1 MSPENAGGVRKSPE
15 NAGGVRKSPKNGGCG
30 RISPGGLCDVQNP
43 LGSPVGAWFPPG
55 NSGQALNISAM

>member
-1 MSPENAGGVRKSPE
+1 MSPE
-15 NAGGVRKSPKNGGCG
+15 NAGGVRKSPKNEGCG
-30 RISPGGLCDVQNP
+30 RISPGNASGVRISPGGLCDVQNP